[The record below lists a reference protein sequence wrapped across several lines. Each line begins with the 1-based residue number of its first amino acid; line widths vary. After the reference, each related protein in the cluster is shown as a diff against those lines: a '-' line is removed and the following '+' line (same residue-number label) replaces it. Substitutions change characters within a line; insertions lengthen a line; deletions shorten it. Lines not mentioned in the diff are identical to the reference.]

1 MIASEKQANA
11 ETRKEK
17 IAERYKGVDPSLL
30 EVIPAE
36 NMESVDITQQHLKV
50 AAYIRVST
58 ENDEQQSSFN
68 LQEKEFTERIEANPL
83 WDNAGIYSD
92 EGISGTELSHRKGML
107 QMIEDAKAGKI
118 QLILA
123 KSIARFA
130 RNVVDCLSIIEE
142 LKKLDPPVGVHFDE
156 GNIYTLDSSGS
167 VVLTVLATVAE
178 EESRSKSF
186 IMNWSIEK
194 RFSRGI
200 FLTPELLGYD
210 KDEDGKLV
218 VNSTEAETV
227 KVIFDLYLNGWSTP
241 DIADLLAQ
249 YGRLTKFGNRVWH
262 PSAVMAI
269 IRNERYVGDV
279 LARKTYTP
287 NYKDHKVKKN
297 RHNRNQYRQRDHHE
311 AIISR
316 DAFDAAN
323 QIQESM
329 RFAKENRTLPVLSV
343 VEEGVLK
350 GYVPVHKDWT
360 GFTGEEYRIASE
372 SVEVEVVP
380 EIRPIRKQINF
391 SGYQT
396 VRGEFYGTLDR
407 PALTISAGR
416 MRFNKVCLDK
426 FVDVEYVELLL
437 NPTKRCI
444 AIRPCSSDNP
454 NAIRWGKLKEGRWAV
469 RDLSCRGL
477 SRVLVDVMDWTAED
491 RYRFCGEFTQTKEG
505 KLLLFTL
512 DEPVITRTETRI
524 YVPEK
529 EDTQDHA
536 EADTEQGTEEVV
548 FTETVKIY
556 PPSWAETFGK
566 PITSIAAVS
575 LLERRHYAEDWDVLR
590 PAQAIEELSILTK
603 NRLEELMQEAE
614 TIIEGWSTD
623 DGNGNADN

>member
-1 MIASEKQANA
+1 MIASERQANA

-68 LQEKEFTERIEANPL
+68 LQEKEFTERIDANPL
-83 WDNAGIYSD
+83 WDSAGIYSD

-210 KDEDGKLV
+210 KEEDGNLV
-218 VNSTEAETV
+218 VNPTEAETV
-227 KVIFDLYLNGWSTP
+227 KAIYDLYLNGWSTP
-241 DIADLLAQ
+241 DIADLLAR
-249 YGRLTKFGNRVWH
+249 YGRLTKLGNRVWH
-262 PSAVMAI
+262 PSTVLGI

-323 QIQESM
+323 KIQESM
-329 RFAKENRTLPVLSV
+329 RFIKKKRTLPVLSV
-343 VEEGVLK
+343 VEKGVLK

-360 GFTGEEYRIASE
+360 GFTGVEYRIASE
-372 SVEVEVVP
+372 SVEPEAVP
-380 EIRPIRKQINF
+380 EISHIGKQINF

-396 VRGEFYGTLDR
+396 IRGEFYGTLNR
-407 PALTISAGR
+407 PVLTISAGR
-416 MRFNKVCLDK
+416 MRFSKVCLDK

-444 AIRPCSSDNP
+444 AIRPCLSDNP
-454 NAIRWGKLKEGRWAV
+454 NAIHWGGLKKGRWAV
-469 RDLSCRGL
+469 RDMSCRGL
-477 SRVLVDVMDWTAED
+477 SRVLVDVMDWAAED
-491 RYRFCGEFTQTKEG
+491 RYRFCGEFIQTQEG

-512 DEPVITRTETRI
+512 DESVITRTETRI
-524 YVPEK
+524 YVPAK
-529 EDTQDHA
+529 EDSQDQT
-536 EADTEQGTEEVV
+536 ETDTEQGTEEVV

-556 PPSWAETFGK
+556 SPSLAGTFGR
-566 PITSIAAVS
+566 PIKSITAVS
-575 LLERRHYAEDWDVLR
+575 LLERSHYAENWDVLR
-590 PAQAIEELSILTK
+590 KAQPIEELSILTK
-603 NRLEELMQEAE
+603 DRLEELKLEAD
-614 TIIEGWSTD
+614 TIIGGWSID
-623 DGNGNADN
+623 DGNENADN

>member
-1 MIASEKQANA
+1 MIASEKQATA

-68 LQEKEFTERIEANPL
+68 LQEKEFTERIDANPL

-210 KDEDGKLV
+210 KDEDGNLV

-262 PSAVMAI
+262 PSTVMAI

-323 QIQESM
+323 QIKESM
-329 RFAKENRTLPVLSV
+329 RFVKENRTLAVLSV
-343 VEEGVLK
+343 VEEGALK

-372 SVEVEVVP
+372 SVAAEAAP
-380 EIRPIRKQINF
+380 EIRPIGKQINF

-396 VRGEFYGTLDR
+396 VRGEFYGTLDKGDKRKSRKVNCPDLTDPIYSTMKWDKKCRYKILGYLIEVDDENVYVFDFTVKRVYHER
-407 PALTISAGR
+407 PKKGEPGHDQPIDRKGFYPDDVANTFGVPVEEHARQTEITEEDGYVNVAMLTGPRRTGRQETAEPLIPSGQISFDELPANAEQTGEEAG
-416 MRFNKVCLDK
+416 
-426 FVDVEYVELLL
+426 
-437 NPTKRCI
+437 
-444 AIRPCSSDNP
+444 S
-454 NAIRWGKLKEGRWAV
+454 GG
-469 RDLSCRGL
+469 DLS
-477 SRVLVDVMDWTAED
+477 E
-491 RYRFCGEFTQTKEG
+491 
-505 KLLLFTL
+505 
-512 DEPVITRTETRI
+512 
-524 YVPEK
+524 
-529 EDTQDHA
+529 
-536 EADTEQGTEEVV
+536 
-548 FTETVKIY
+548 
-556 PPSWAETFGK
+556 
-566 PITSIAAVS
+566 
-575 LLERRHYAEDWDVLR
+575 
-590 PAQAIEELSILTK
+590 
-603 NRLEELMQEAE
+603 
-614 TIIEGWSTD
+614 
-623 DGNGNADN
+623 